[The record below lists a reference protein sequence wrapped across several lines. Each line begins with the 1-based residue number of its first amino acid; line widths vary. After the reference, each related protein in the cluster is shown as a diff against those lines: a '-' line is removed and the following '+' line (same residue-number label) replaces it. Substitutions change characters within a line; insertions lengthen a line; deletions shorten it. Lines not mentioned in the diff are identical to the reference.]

1 MHPFGL
7 QHTHSADTLMRA
19 HTHTHK
25 MNELVNIL
33 MLPKEKLEAEL
44 SRVLVQYL

>member
-7 QHTHSADTLMRA
+7 QHTHSADTLMWA